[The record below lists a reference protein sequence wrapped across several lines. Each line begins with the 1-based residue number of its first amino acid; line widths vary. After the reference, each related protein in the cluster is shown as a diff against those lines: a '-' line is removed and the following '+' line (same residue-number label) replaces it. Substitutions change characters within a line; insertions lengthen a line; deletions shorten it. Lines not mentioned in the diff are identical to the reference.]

1 MFDIGWSELVVIAVV
16 ALIAIGPKEL
26 PGVLRMIGQWMGK
39 ARKMA
44 AEFQG
49 QFQEAMREAEMADL
63 KKSFDEVKEAA
74 TGFTSGSL
82 MTSLEKDVGNALRID
97 DVDKPA
103 ASTADAPATDAS
115 TASKTDALMTSN
127 VDALMTSNVDAL
139 MTSNVDALMTSNVD
153 ASMTSN
159 VDASTSPGVPI
170 PETFTEADARAAA
183 SQPLAIVQEF
193 QSPPAQEAQPAPAKP
208 QVATDAKAS

>member
-26 PGVLRMIGQWMGK
+26 PGVLRMVGQWMGK

-74 TGFTSGSL
+74 TGFASGNI
-82 MTSLEKDVGNALRID
+82 MTSLEKDVGSALRID

-103 ASTADAPATDAS
+103 VAATETPAIEPPVTPTTPEAPTPQTLVEAEAHAATEPV
-115 TASKTDALMTSN
+115 N
-127 VDALMTSNVDAL
+127 
-139 MTSNVDALMTSNVD
+139 
-153 ASMTSN
+153 
-159 VDASTSPGVPI
+159 
-170 PETFTEADARAAA
+170 
-183 SQPLAIVQEF
+183 LA
-193 QSPPAQEAQPAPAKP
+193 PPAAEVLK
-208 QVATDAKAS
+208 DAKAS

>member
-26 PGVLRMIGQWMGK
+26 PGVLRMVGQWMGK

-74 TGFTSGSL
+74 TGFAGGNI
-82 MTSLEKDVGNALRID
+82 MTSLEKDVNSALRID
-97 DVDKPA
+97 DIDKPA
-103 ASTADAPATDAS
+103 TSNDAPAV
-115 TASKTDALMTSN
+115 TATETPAIDPP
-127 VDALMTSNVDAL
+127 VP
-139 MTSNVDALMTSNVD
+139 
-153 ASMTSN
+153 
-159 VDASTSPGVPI
+159 PGPPI
-170 PETFTEADARAAA
+170 PDAHAVATER
-183 SQPLAIVQEF
+183 LAITR
-193 QSPPAQEAQPAPAKP
+193 EAQPEPAPQNIAP
-208 QVATDAKAS
+208 VNP

>member
-26 PGVLRMIGQWMGK
+26 PGVLRMVGQWMGK

-74 TGFTSGSL
+74 TGFTSNNV
-82 MTSLEKDVGNALRID
+82 MTSLERDVGKALHID
-97 DVDKPA
+97 GIDKPA
-103 ASTADAPATDAS
+103 ASATETPAIEPPATSNLDAPVTP
-115 TASKTDALMTSN
+115 TTPEM
-127 VDALMTSNVDAL
+127 
-139 MTSNVDALMTSNVD
+139 
-153 ASMTSN
+153 
-159 VDASTSPGVPI
+159 PI
-170 PETFTEADARAAA
+170 PETFTEADAHAVA
-183 SQPLAIVQEF
+183 SEPLAITR
-193 QSPPAQEAQPAPAKP
+193 EAQAPPVTQDAAPAAPEILK
-208 QVATDAKAS
+208 DAKAS

>member
-26 PGVLRMIGQWMGK
+26 PGVLRTVGQWMGK

-74 TGFTSGSL
+74 TGFAGGNV
-82 MTSLEKDVGNALRID
+82 MTSLEKDVGSALRID
-97 DVDKPA
+97 DIDKPA
-103 ASTADAPATDAS
+103 VAATDTPAI
-115 TASKTDALMTSN
+115 DPPALPTTPE
-127 VDALMTSNVDAL
+127 A
-139 MTSNVDALMTSNVD
+139 
-153 ASMTSN
+153 
-159 VDASTSPGVPI
+159 PI
-170 PETFTEADARAAA
+170 PETFSEADAHALS
-183 SQPLAIVQEF
+183 SQPLAITQDI
-193 QSPPAQEAQPAPAKP
+193 QAQPAPPEAHPAAPDLLK
-208 QVATDAKAS
+208 DAKAS